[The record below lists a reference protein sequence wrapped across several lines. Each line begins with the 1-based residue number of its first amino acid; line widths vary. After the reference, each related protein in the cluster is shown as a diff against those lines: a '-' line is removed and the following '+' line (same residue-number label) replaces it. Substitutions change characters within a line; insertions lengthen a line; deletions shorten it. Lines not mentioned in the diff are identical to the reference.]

1 MVEEQKPSKIKYI
14 GAWFLAGLL
23 SKILQKISDAVLSNT
38 LVTDMNDL
46 NVYFLVGALLT
57 IPILSGSFILV
68 YKLFKTLNIKKV
80 MMYIY
85 VLGGLGTLLNF
96 SVVTGIYSNMNVDLT
111 IFYVSYIGAFVVSVY
126 LIRSYFIKDPERW
139 Y

>member
-1 MVEEQKPSKIKYI
+1 MVEVQKPSKIKYI

-23 SKILQKISDAVLSNT
+23 SNFLQKISDLVLSNT
-38 LVTDMNDL
+38 LVKDLNDL
-46 NVYFLVGALLT
+46 NIYFLVGALLT
-57 IPILSGSFILV
+57 IPIISGSFILV

-96 SVVTGIYSNMNVDLT
+96 SIITRIYANMNIDLT
-111 IFYVSYIGAFVVSVY
+111 IFYVAYSGAFVVSVY
-126 LIRSYFIKDPERW
+126 LIRSYFIKDSERW

>member
-1 MVEEQKPSKIKYI
+1 MAEEQKPSKIKYI

-23 SKILQKISDAVLSNT
+23 SNILQKISDAILSNT
-38 LVTDMNDL
+38 VVSDINDL
-46 NVYFLVGALLT
+46 NLYFILGALIT

-85 VLGGLGTLLNF
+85 VLGGLGILLNF

-111 IFYVSYIGAFVVSVY
+111 IFYVSYIAAFAVSVY

>member
-1 MVEEQKPSKIKYI
+1 MVEDKKPSKIKYI

-23 SKILQKISDAVLSNT
+23 SNILQKLSDAVLSNT
-38 LVTDMNDL
+38 LVKNINDF
-46 NVYFLVGALLT
+46 NVYFIAGALIT
-57 IPILSGSFILV
+57 IPIISGSFILV

-80 MMYIY
+80 MIYIY
-85 VLGGLGTLLNF
+85 VLGGLGTLINF
-96 SVVTGIYSNMNVDLT
+96 SLVTGIYSNMNLDLT
-111 IFYVSYIGAFVVSVY
+111 IYYVSYIVAFVVSVY